1 MKQYTVTGMSCAA
14 CSSRVEKAVSKV
26 PGVTACSVSLLTNSM
41 GVEGDVP
48 PETVIHAVEDAGYGA
63 SLKGQGTA
71 AQAQSASEA
80 EDALKDRETPVL
92 KHRLIASLGFLAVLM
107 YMSMGHMMWGW
118 PLPHFMDGNH
128 VAMGLLQLLLAGIIM
143 VINQKF
149 FISGFKGLLHRA
161 PNMDTLVAL
170 GSGASFIYS
179 TYALFAMTDAQ
190 LKGNDTAVMSYMH
203 EFYFESA
210 AMILA
215 LITVGKM
222 LEARSKGKT
231 TDALKGLMK
240 LAPKTAVIIRDGV
253 ETKVPIEEVKKGDVF
268 VVRPGENIPVDGVV
282 LEGASAVN
290 EAALTG
296 ESIPVDK
303 AQGDPVSAATVN
315 QSGYLRCEA
324 TRVGEDTSLSQI
336 IRMVSDAAATKA
348 PIAKIAD
355 RVSGVFVPA
364 VITIAVVT
372 TIVWLLAGQTFGFA
386 LARGISVLVISCPC
400 ALGLA
405 TPVAIMVGNGMGAKN
420 GILFKTAVSL
430 EETGKMDIVALD
442 KTGTITSGEPRVT
455 DVIPSG
461 GVTEKELVSLALSL
475 EKKSEHP
482 LAKAVFLYAK
492 EQQVDAPEAAD
503 FQALPGNGLSGTLD
517 GASLAGGSFSYIS
530 GHTTVSAQEQ
540 ASFERLASEGKT
552 PLCFMKN
559 GRLAG
564 MIAVADVIKED
575 SPQAVKEL
583 QNMGIRVVMLT
594 GDNERTARAI
604 GAQAGVDEVIAGVL
618 PDGKESVIRS
628 LKEQGKVAMVGDGI
642 NDAPALTRADIGIAI
657 GAGTDIAIDAAD
669 VVLMKSRL
677 SDVPA
682 AIRLSRATLRNI
694 HENLFWAF
702 FYNVVGIPLAA
713 GLWYPIF
720 GWKLNPMFGAAAMS
734 LSSFCVVTNALR
746 LNLFKMHDASK
757 DHPMRKRAE
766 KAANKGGEKAENA
779 GAVRMGAE
787 DTRSI
792 GQTANGNETVS
803 KEMKKSE
810 NQKNNINMEGIT
822 MTKTMN
828 IEGMMCGHCEAR
840 VKKALEALAGVES
853 AEVSHEKGTAVVSM
867 SADVADDTLKEAVEA
882 QDYKVD
888 SIQ

>member
-240 LAPKTAVIIRDGV
+240 LAPKTAVIIWDGV
-253 ETKVPIEEVKKGDVF
+253 EKKVPIEGVKKGDVF

-482 LAKAVFLYAK
+482 LAKAVLLYAK

-503 FQALPGNGLSGTLD
+503 FQALPGNGLSGTLN

-694 HENLFWAF
+694 HENLFLAF

-766 KAANKGGEKAENA
+766 KAASKGGEKAENA

-803 KEMKKSE
+803 KEMQKSE
-810 NQKNNINMEGIT
+810 NQKNNINMEEIT

-853 AEVSHEKGTAVVSM
+853 AEVSREKGTAVVSM